1 MTTAEN
7 AAQFRRQVQEI
18 AAQYPDR
25 HSAVLEA
32 LRHAQHQHGGWLPRE
47 AFEEVAAAL
56 DETPAYAK
64 AIATFYDMFHLEPV
78 GRHLVEVCTNLSCA
92 LAGAQ
97 DVVEAFERELGVR
110 PGETTEDGEVTFR
123 LMECAGGC
131 GRATVVVVDHHYHE
145 DVRSDDVPAMLEELR
160 AGS

>member
-1 MTTAEN
+1 MTTAES
-7 AAQFRRQVQEI
+7 AAQFRRQVQEV
-18 AAQYPDR
+18 AARYPNR
-25 HSAVLEA
+25 RSGVLEA
-32 LRHAQHQHGGWLPRE
+32 LRLAQERHGGWLPRE

-97 DVVEAFERELGVR
+97 GVVEAFERELGVQ
-110 PGETTEDGEVTFR
+110 PGGTTEDGEITFR

-131 GRATVVVVDHHYHE
+131 GRATVVVVDHRYREH
-145 DVRSDDVPAMLEELR
+145 VQADDVASILEELR
-160 AGS
+160 AGG

>member
-1 MTTAEN
+1 MIDEV
-7 AAQFRRQVQEI
+7 RKI

-32 LRHAQHQHGGWLPRE
+32 LRLAQHRHGGWLPRE

-97 DVVEAFERELGVR
+97 GVVDAFQRELGVS
-110 PGETTEDGEVTFR
+110 PGETTEDGDVTFR

-131 GRATVVVVDHHYHE
+131 GRATVVVVDHRYREH
-145 DVRSDDVPAMLEELR
+145 VGPDDVPGILEELR
-160 AGS
+160 AGG

>member
-1 MTTAEN
+1 VKAAEN
-7 AAQFRRQVQEI
+7 AAHFRREVQEL
-18 AAQYPDR
+18 AARYPDR
-25 HSAVLEA
+25 HSAVLDA
-32 LRHAQHQHGGWLPRE
+32 LRTAQDRHGGWLPRE

-97 DVVEAFERELGVR
+97 GVVNAFERELGVR

-131 GRATVVVVDHHYHE
+131 GRATVVVVDHRYRE
-145 DVRSDDVPAMLEELR
+145 SVQADDVPSILEELR
-160 AGS
+160 AGG

>member
-1 MTTAEN
+1 VIEEVRKLATE
-7 AAQFRRQVQEI
+7 
-18 AAQYPDR
+18 YPDR
-25 HSAVLEA
+25 HSAVLDA
-32 LRHAQHQHGGWLPRE
+32 LRIAQERHGGWLPRE

-97 DVVEAFERELGVR
+97 GVVDAFQRELGVR
-110 PGETTEDGEVTFR
+110 PGETTEDGEVTLR

-131 GRATVVVVDHHYHE
+131 GRATVVVVDHRYRE
-145 DVRSDDVPAMLEELR
+145 NVGADDVPALLEELR